1 MNVDKFELEQYKAL
15 RGEILRAMEDA
26 NQIMSFGLAS
36 IGIVITAGLS
46 VKDTL
51 LGFFVF
57 SVIIPAL
64 SGLVLSIWFAA
75 HERISRASYFISGI
89 EARLRSTNPSF
100 EGPTWDLW
108 LRSPSKTK
116 NGGSHHFWNTEF
128 SGIGIFAFFM
138 IGPLLLSL
146 LVGSG
151 STTLAVRLSTF
162 IVASVALAVFFYR
175 LRMRVAVWR
184 NGLSKTFGEID

>member
-1 MNVDKFELEQYKAL
+1 MNADKFELEQYKAL

-46 VKDTL
+46 VKDSL

-57 SVIIPAL
+57 SAIIPAL

-89 EARLRSTNPSF
+89 EARLRSANPSF
-100 EGPTWDLW
+100 DGPTWDLW
-108 LRSPSKTK
+108 LRSPRKTK
-116 NGGSHHFWNTEF
+116 KGNSHHFWNTEF

-146 LVGSG
+146 LVGG
-151 STTLAVRLSTF
+151 RSTGLHLKVSTF
-162 IVASVALAVFFYR
+162 ILASIALAFFFYR
-175 LRMRVAVWR
+175 LRMRVAAWR
-184 NGLSKTFGEID
+184 DGLSKTFGEMD

>member
-1 MNVDKFELEQYKAL
+1 MNAEKFELEQYKAL
-15 RGEILRAMEDA
+15 RGEILRAMDDA

-89 EARLRSTNPSF
+89 EARLRSANPTF

-108 LRSPSKTK
+108 LRSPRKTK
-116 NGGSHHFWNTEF
+116 GSSHHFWNTEL

-146 LVGSG
+146 IVGGG
-151 STTLAVRLSTF
+151 SIGLHVKLSTF
-162 IVASVALAVFFYR
+162 ILASIALALFFYR
-175 LRMRVAVWR
+175 LRMRVAAWR
-184 NGLSKTFGEID
+184 EGLSKTFGEID